1 MNRSAVKRLKT
12 LRHPSVL
19 TFLAE
24 CDSPASVLLA
34 TEPVSPLSE
43 HLGEILDRGPKR
55 EYYLA
60 WGIFQLCR
68 ALAFL
73 NNDAKLKHN
82 NINSASVFVTRAGDW
97 KLAGLEY
104 VCASDAQPP
113 AKILPCLEKLFN
125 CQVRPPGEKRSGKSK
140 TLDSL
145 GSRYLGAWLPYMGGV
160 QWLSYNDGSAWSA
173 W

>member
-24 CDSPASVLLA
+24 CDSPTSVLLA

-60 WGIFQLCR
+60 WGIFQVCR

-113 AKILPCLEKLFN
+113 AKILPCLEKYNYNGVDDDDVDDYNVDPGSLFF
-125 CQVRPPGEKRSGKSK
+125 PK
-140 TLDSL
+140 TEFFIK
-145 GSRYLGAWLPYMGGV
+145 A
-160 QWLSYNDGSAWSA
+160 
-173 W
+173 

>member
-1 MNRSAVKRLKT
+1 MRRAAVKRLKT

-24 CDSPASVLLA
+24 CDSPTSVLLA
-34 TEPVSPLSE
+34 TELVTPLSE
-43 HLGEILDRGPKR
+43 HLGEIVDRGPKR

-60 WGIFQLCR
+60 WGIFQVCR

-82 NINSASVFVTRAGDW
+82 NLNSASVFVTRAGDW

-104 VCASDAQPP
+104 VCAADVQAP
-113 AKILPCLEKLFN
+113 AKILPCLEKYTDDKGWSIDDGFN
-125 CQVRPPGEKRSGKSK
+125 CNVMYSTCCSIIHYLTRPLTK
-140 TLDSL
+140 
-145 GSRYLGAWLPYMGGV
+145 Y
-160 QWLSYNDGSAWSA
+160 
-173 W
+173 